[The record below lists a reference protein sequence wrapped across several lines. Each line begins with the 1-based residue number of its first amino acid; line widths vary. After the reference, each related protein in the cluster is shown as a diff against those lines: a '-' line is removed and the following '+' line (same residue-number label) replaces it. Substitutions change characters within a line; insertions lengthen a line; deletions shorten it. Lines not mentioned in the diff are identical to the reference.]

1 MGRRRRKARSKTT
14 GLTAQKAT
22 SKGEVVQDVT
32 PSEAQL
38 QGRRLMK
45 RLENC
50 ERSIK
55 EGPRTDWT
63 VVLANILDSTR
74 FYVAVESEHRDQ
86 PIQITAWCM
95 RGVYELNVR
104 LRYTLESDQNMR
116 EWISER
122 ATDELELVDAILK
135 IPQADPA
142 SPNIQDSVSEL
153 RGRQEHLRGAAERLA
168 LDLPKRPA
176 GMSDLAKRVGMKN
189 EHEVLFKI
197 ASKFTH
203 PTSYAV
209 NIKPG
214 EPGVW
219 LYHRYLRL
227 SLQVLAEDTLRRV
240 QSALK
245 VPESLVESG
254 VEDIVV

>member
-1 MGRRRRKARSKTT
+1 
-14 GLTAQKAT
+14 
-22 SKGEVVQDVT
+22 
-32 PSEAQL
+32 
-38 QGRRLMK
+38 MK

-55 EGPRTDWT
+55 EGPRIDWT
-63 VVLANILDSTR
+63 VVLANILYSTR
-74 FYVAVESEHRDQ
+74 FYVGVASEHRVQ

-135 IPQADPA
+135 IPQADLK
-142 SPNIQDSVSEL
+142 SPNTEDWVSEL
-153 RGRQEHLRGAAERLA
+153 RGRQEHLRRTAEELA
-168 LDLPKRPA
+168 PSLPKRPA

-189 EHEVLFKI
+189 EHEVLFKM

-209 NIKPG
+209 NTEPG
-214 EPGVW
+214 EPGIW
-219 LYHRYLRL
+219 LYHRYLGL
-227 SLQVLAEDTLRRV
+227 NLQHLAEDTLRRV
-240 QSALK
+240 QSALE
-245 VPESLVESG
+245 VPESDIESG
-254 VEDIVV
+254 VGDIVV